1 MGRALA
7 TLHLLSSLSNVS
19 WSGLFPGQPVS
30 KVGRVILPHYI
41 RPGSLSAGVS
51 TQPDQINDSKPRIVN
66 PGQQF
71 PLVSG
76 PRDTSPFCN
85 MKCLV
90 LGLGTLALLA
100 STMAQVMNVLI
111 PYSEIIAEQV

>member
-1 MGRALA
+1 MFPDEIQRNVLCELMGKALA

-30 KVGRVILPHYI
+30 KVGRVILTHYI

-71 PLVSG
+71 PLVAG
-76 PRDTSPFCN
+76 P
-85 MKCLV
+85 
-90 LGLGTLALLA
+90 
-100 STMAQVMNVLI
+100 
-111 PYSEIIAEQV
+111 